1 MFCGCN
7 EQRSSTETIVEH
19 YIEDISTEGATASTL
34 YRNNKIIST
43 TIEIFGETGKRTI
56 CYAYEKENIAA
67 IESTFTYNYL
77 IYQTPDTTIPSQK
90 KDLIDTI
97 TATRYKLDYTGNI
110 IWKEDSLHDA
120 YNVFPKLSTLNI
132 ITPKTHRFK

>member
-56 CYAYEKENIAA
+56 CYAYEKEYIAA

-77 IYQTPDTTIPSQK
+77 IYRTPDTTIPSQK
-90 KDLIDTI
+90 KRPHRHHYSHSLQ
-97 TATRYKLDYTGNI
+97 TRLFRK
-110 IWKEDSLHDA
+110 
-120 YNVFPKLSTLNI
+120 YNLERRLVA
-132 ITPKTHRFK
+132 

>member
-7 EQRSSTETIVEH
+7 EQRISTETIVEH
-19 YIEDISTEGATASTL
+19 YIENISTEGATASTL

-43 TIEIFGETGKRTI
+43 TIEIFGETGKKTI
-56 CYAYEKENIAA
+56 CYAYEKEYIAA
-67 IESTFTYNYL
+67 IESTFTYNYF

-97 TATRYKLDYTGNI
+97 TVTRYKLDYAGNI
-110 IWKEDSLHDA
+110 IWKKDSLHDV
-120 YNVFPKLSTLNI
+120 YNVFSKTEHINI
-132 ITPKTHRFK
+132 TPPKTH

>member
-77 IYQTPDTTIPSQK
+77 IYQTPGTTQNRLY
-90 KDLIDTI
+90 LISGTTKHLFLKSSLLLVAD
-97 TATRYKLDYTGNI
+97 
-110 IWKEDSLHDA
+110 KE
-120 YNVFPKLSTLNI
+120 
-132 ITPKTHRFK
+132 